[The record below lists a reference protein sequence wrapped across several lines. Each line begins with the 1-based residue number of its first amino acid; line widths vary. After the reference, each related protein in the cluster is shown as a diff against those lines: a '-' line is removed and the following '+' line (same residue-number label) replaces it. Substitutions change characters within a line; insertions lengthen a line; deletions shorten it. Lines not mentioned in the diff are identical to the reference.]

1 MWSDSK
7 RARTDD
13 SCSVVVYG
21 RVVDPDSCGLRERLD
36 VASDV
41 SSLHPNKANEV
52 MDGARFVIQDLKKE
66 RSDSLS
72 KSREVGIGRLSV
84 DGLEVI

>member
-1 MWSDSK
+1 
-7 RARTDD
+7 
-13 SCSVVVYG
+13 
-21 RVVDPDSCGLRERLD
+21 
-36 VASDV
+36 
-41 SSLHPNKANEV
+41 